1 MKVLRRCG
9 PQTYVKLEEA
19 SEVSKYKVVG
29 EDADTRFA
37 GGGFDFF
44 RGLGII
50 GYEKTFKIWLRK
62 FPRPVFIVA
71 VEGANIISWV
81 FIEEWPET
89 ASDGSP
95 VYVLRAIETIPSM
108 RKRRIGLRLLML
120 GLQQTVGYM
129 LTKPLTHDAER
140 FFRRSGFM
148 DEKELKKTP
157 IDLSRHPGYL
167 VLPPFKKTT
176 LLADVEKY
184 FAHDDAAAPPETGAG
199 A

>member
-1 MKVLRRCG
+1 LKVLRRCG
-9 PQTYVKLEEA
+9 PQTYIKLEEA
-19 SEVSKYKVVG
+19 SEVGKFKVVG
-29 EDADTRFA
+29 EDTDSRFS

-62 FPRPVFIVA
+62 FPRPIFIVA
-71 VEGANIISWV
+71 VEEGNIISWV

-108 RKRRIGLRLLML
+108 RKRRIGKRLLML

-129 LTKPLTHDAER
+129 LTKPLTHDAEQ
-140 FFRRSGFM
+140 FFRRAGFM
-148 DEKELKKTP
+148 DEKELKKSP
-157 IDLSRHPGYL
+157 IDLNRHPGYL
-167 VLPPFKKTT
+167 VLPPFKKN
-176 LLADVEKY
+176 LLMADFEKY
-184 FAHDDAAAPPETGAG
+184 FATEPNSIGEAG
-199 A
+199 

>member
-1 MKVLRRCG
+1 VKVLRRCG

-19 SEVSKYKVVG
+19 SEVSSYKIVG

-62 FPRPVFIVA
+62 FPRPIFIVT
-71 VEGANIISWV
+71 VEGTSIVSWV

-95 VYVLRAIETIPSM
+95 VYVLRAIETIPAM

-129 LTKPLTHDAER
+129 VTKPLTHDAER
-140 FFRRSGFM
+140 FFMRAGFM
-148 DEKELKKTP
+148 NEKELRKP
-157 IDLSRHPGYL
+157 AIDLSKHPGYL
-167 VLPPFKKTT
+167 VLPPFKKNE
-176 LLADVEKY
+176 LMEGMEKY
-184 FAHDDAAAPPETGAG
+184 FAADQPECPSKE
-199 A
+199 

>member
-1 MKVLRRCG
+1 VLRRCG
-9 PQTYVKLEEA
+9 HQTYVKLEEA
-19 SEVSKYKVVG
+19 SEVSSYRIVG
-29 EDADTRFA
+29 EDVETRFA

-71 VEGANIISWV
+71 VEGTSIVSWV
-81 FIEEWPET
+81 FVEEWPET

-95 VYVLRAIETIPSM
+95 VYVLRAIETIPSL

-129 LTKPLTHDAER
+129 VTKPLTHDAER
-140 FFRRSGFM
+140 FFMRAGFM
-148 DEKELKKTP
+148 NEKELKRP
-157 IDLSRHPGYL
+157 AIDLSRHPGYL
-167 VLPPFKKTT
+167 VLPPFKKMA
-176 LLADVEKY
+176 LLADMERY
-184 FAHDDAAAPPETGAG
+184 FEGEPNCVG
-199 A
+199 